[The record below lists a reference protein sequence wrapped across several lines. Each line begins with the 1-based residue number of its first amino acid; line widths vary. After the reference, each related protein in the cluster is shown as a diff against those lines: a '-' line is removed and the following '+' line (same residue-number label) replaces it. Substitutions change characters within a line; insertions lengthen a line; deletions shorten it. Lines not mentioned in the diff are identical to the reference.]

1 LNSEQPI
8 GIFDSGIG
16 GLTIAAAINETLP
29 NEQIIYF
36 GDTQHLP
43 YGDKSN
49 KKILFYSDRI
59 VEFLLKKKCK
69 AIIIACNSA
78 SAIAYDFLEKKT
90 HKKSL
95 LFNVIN
101 PLIKYIEKDINIK
114 NIGIIGTNATIS
126 SNVYQKSIKLTRKDI
141 NVKSLAT
148 PLLAS
153 LIEENNQKLYQK
165 GIVETYLSD
174 NTIKHI
180 DTLVLG
186 CTHYP
191 LIESIISK
199 YYNEN
204 VKILSSLNHIGNEV
218 KQKLQQ
224 NKLLRFSQ
232 NKLKHNFYVSDYTSH
247 FQQKTKLFFPSSIIL
262 KEENIF

>member
-1 LNSEQPI
+1 MS
-8 GIFDSGIG
+8 
-16 GLTIAAAINETLP
+16 
-29 NEQIIYF
+29 
-36 GDTQHLP
+36 
-43 YGDKSN
+43 
-49 KKILFYSDRI
+49 
-59 VEFLLKKKCK
+59 
-69 AIIIACNSA
+69 
-78 SAIAYDFLEKKT
+78 
-90 HKKSL
+90 
-95 LFNVIN
+95 
-101 PLIKYIEKDINIK
+101 IK

-126 SNVYQKSIKLTRKDI
+126 SNVYKNNIELTRKDI

-148 PLLAS
+148 PLLAN

-174 NTIKHI
+174 NTIKNI

-199 YYNEN
+199 YYNKN
-204 VKILSSLNHIGNEV
+204 VNILSSLNHIGQEV
-218 KQKLQQ
+218 RQKLQQ
-224 NKLLRFSQ
+224 NNLLRFSQ

>member
-1 LNSEQPI
+1 MNSEQPI

-16 GLTIAAAINETLP
+16 GLTIAAAINKILP

-59 VEFLLKKKCK
+59 VDFLLKKKCK

-90 HKKSL
+90 LKKCL
-95 LFNVIN
+95 LFNVIS
-101 PLIKYIEKDINIK
+101 PLIKYIESDISIK

-126 SNVYQKSIKLTRKDI
+126 SNVYKNNIELTRKDI

-174 NTIKHI
+174 NTIKNI

-199 YYNEN
+199 YYNKN
-204 VKILSSLNHIGNEV
+204 VNILSSLNHIGQEV
-218 KQKLQQ
+218 RQKLQQ
-224 NKLLRFSQ
+224 NNLLRFSR